1 MNTFGRLFR
10 LTTFGES
17 HGPAIGGVIDGC
29 PAGFE
34 IDFEQVQNFVNLRRP
49 GTSSLYSQRQEK
61 DQVEF
66 LSGFIGNKTTGTPI
80 AFLIRNTDARSKD
93 YDALKNLYRPSHGDF
108 TYEQKY
114 GLRDWRGSGRYSA
127 RETAVRTVAGAI
139 AMQIL
144 KSFYIQVFAYVSQI
158 GDIKLDKSPT
168 LLDFSQIYTNEVRC
182 PDQQV
187 ARQMAGLIEQ
197 VKKSGDTIGGVIT
210 GVVKNVPTGLGEPIY
225 DKISARL
232 AYAMFSIPAV
242 KGFDIGSGFDAAKM
256 RGSQHNDLFTKDN
269 KGRIITKT
277 NYSGGIQAGITN
289 GMDIIFRVAFKPV
302 STIFREQTTVDKSGQ
317 PVKYI
322 PQGRHDPC
330 PVPRAVP
337 VVQAMAA
344 MTVLDFLLLRQ
355 KDKM

>member
-17 HGPAIGGVIDGC
+17 HGPAIGGIIDGC
-29 PAGFE
+29 PAGYE
-34 IDFEQVQNFVNLRRP
+34 IDFQRVQEFVNLRRP
-49 GTSSLYSQRQEK
+49 GTSTLYTQRKEK
-61 DQVEF
+61 DKVEF
-66 LSGFIGNKTTGTPI
+66 LSGFLGNKTTGTPV
-80 AFLIRNTDARSKD
+80 AFLIRNTDARSQD
-93 YDALKNLYRPSHGDF
+93 YEKLKKLYRPSHGDF

-127 RETAVRTVAGAI
+127 RETATRTVAGAI
-139 AMQIL
+139 ALQIL
-144 KSFYIQVFAYVSQI
+144 ESFGIQVFAYVSQI
-158 GDIKLDKSPT
+158 GEIALDT
-168 LLDFSQIYTNEVRC
+168 DYALLDLSKTYSNDVRC
-182 PDQQV
+182 PDDATAQ
-187 ARQMAGLIEQ
+187 RMANLIAD
-197 VKKSGDTIGGVIT
+197 VKRAGDTIGGVIT

-256 RGSQHNDLFTKDN
+256 RGSQHNDLFTTDQNN
-269 KGRIITKT
+269 KIITKT
-277 NYSGGIQAGITN
+277 NNSGGIQAGITN
-289 GMDIIFRVAFKPV
+289 GMDIYFRVVFKPV
-302 STIFREQTTVDKSGQ
+302 STIFREQTTVDKDGQ

-355 KDKM
+355 KDKL